1 MVRAKIFVKKV
12 SDMPL
17 DYDYQYWLASML
29 LHRLDCARGKLADF
43 LHNYDGYRFYSFSNL
58 ILKDQRSSDYGLQF
72 DSAYFILTSPD
83 EKFIEGF
90 VSGLLQEPEFNLG
103 ETSFLVKSIEIID
116 ERKIPSKCVLKTISP
131 IYVKTKREIDGEIKD
146 WDLYPKDGKFYEN
159 LHKNLVSKF
168 KEYHGREPE
177 NDFFDITEVI
187 HFKGR
192 RYTIAGDN
200 RRCSEMKFKIE
211 GSEELLNFGY
221 QAGFGEKNAM
231 GFGCVEVSN

>member
-1 MVRAKIFVKKV
+1 MVRAKIFVNKV

-29 LHRLDCARGKLADF
+29 LHRLDNAKGELADF
-43 LHNYDGYRFYSFSNL
+43 LHNHDGYRFYTFSNL
-58 ILKDQRSSDYGLQF
+58 ILENQRHSEYGLQF
-72 DSAYFILTSPD
+72 DNAHFILTSPD
-83 EKFIEGF
+83 EEFIEGF
-90 VSGLLQEPEFNLG
+90 VSGLLQKPEFSLG
-103 ETSFLVKSIEIID
+103 ETSFLVESIDIQNQT
-116 ERKIPSKCVLKTISP
+116 KIPSKCVFKTISP
-131 IYVKTKREIDGEIKD
+131 IYVKTQREVEGEIKD

-159 LHKNLVSKF
+159 LHNNLVSKYE
-168 KEYHGREPE
+168 EYHGRAPE

-192 RYTIAGDN
+192 RYTIAGDH
-200 RRCSEMKFKIE
+200 RRCSEMKFKVQ

-231 GFGCVEVSN
+231 GFGCIEVSN